1 MAAFEVLMVSF
12 LSRRTVSGHVLL
24 FFITVLLCLPSSFL
38 SASIWQ
44 VTDLALQSAAAVH
57 HLAGMQDG
65 LDANLWDDKNP
76 CLVFC
81 CIVSFASTHTSFGS
95 VKILKIK
102 FGPSL
107 QEMKQSYQLESSRL
121 YQTFYDA
128 INSSPS

>member
-1 MAAFEVLMVSF
+1 MASFEVLMVSF
-12 LSRRTVSGHVLL
+12 LSRRTVPGQALL

-44 VTDLALQSAAAVH
+44 VTDLALRSAAAVH

-76 CLVFC
+76 HPVFC

-95 VKILKIK
+95 FKIIKISLK

-107 QEMKQSYQLESSRL
+107 QEMKQSYLESAGVF
-121 YQTFYDA
+121 QTLPGFL
-128 INSSPS
+128 